1 MILKP
6 TIDFCRFCCAYVENM
21 LSLCYYFVTQT
32 TSGNMS
38 NKNNNTLYMA
48 KQEIKEPVK
57 LRQKTLANGNVS
69 LYLDIYHN
77 GRRTYEFLKLYII
90 PEKTRADKEKNRETL
105 KLANSVKAQRIIEI
119 QNGEFGFKTSFAGQ
133 TLFFN
138 TTAT

>member
-1 MILKP
+1 
-6 TIDFCRFCCAYVENM
+6 
-21 LSLCYYFVTQT
+21 
-32 TSGNMS
+32 
-38 NKNNNTLYMA
+38 MA

-57 LRQKTLANGNVS
+57 LRQKTLANGNAS

-119 QNGEFGFKTSFAGQ
+119 QN
-133 TLFFN
+133 LFRRTDPVFSII
-138 TTAT
+138 TVR